1 MSTTEQLWGALAVEN
16 PCALGQVLGSGLSPR
31 VPFVLAGHLCTE
43 VSGDGLR
50 QRQGL
55 IDAVLH
61 APPVRVEVDPRG
73 LCATQGGLDR
83 DGVVHYLGTV
93 FREQGT
99 TYADHN
105 DPGNADPVVLVR
117 ERDGA
122 HLLLAGHHRATAALL
137 RGVPLLAR
145 LVGGARDDRRDTF
158 HPTQGVSYGPIP
170 PTFAAVLTADV
181 AVAVAAVRAGGSVHV
196 PDGVTAR
203 QVLGGLGLDDE
214 AVTARLHY
222 AATGSLRGSSPHGSQ
237 GR

>member
-1 MSTTEQLWGALAVEN
+1 VSTPEQLWGALAGEN
-16 PCALGQVLGSGLSPR
+16 QRALGQVLGSGPSPR
-31 VPFVLAGHLCTE
+31 VPFVLAGHLRTE

-50 QRQGL
+50 QRQEL
-55 IDAVLH
+55 IDAVVH
-61 APPVRVEVDPRG
+61 APPVLVEVDPR
-73 LCATQGGLDR
+73 LLRATQGGLDR
-83 DGVVHYLGTV
+83 EGVVHYLGTV
-93 FREQGT
+93 FHERGI
-99 TYADHN
+99 TYADHH

-145 LVGGARDDRRDTF
+145 VVGGDPDRRDTL
-158 HPTQGVSYGPIP
+158 HPTQGVSYGSVP
-170 PTFAAVLTADV
+170 PTLATALTADV

-203 QVLGGLGLDDE
+203 QVLGGLGLADE

>member
-1 MSTTEQLWGALAVEN
+1 VSTTEQLWGALAVEN

-61 APPVRVEVDPRG
+61 APPVLV
-73 LCATQGGLDR
+73 
-83 DGVVHYLGTV
+83 GVVHYLGTV